1 MLPLVFDN
9 QHVVVVDK
17 PADML
22 TVPGRFGDAD
32 PRPVLGRLLE
42 TQLGVRLWPVHRLD
56 REVSGLV
63 VFAKTAES
71 HRIACGLFE
80 GRKVIKIYEALTQG
94 GRAAPRLSQDIFW
107 ESRIVRG
114 KKRSFEAP
122 HGQQAITRA
131 RVIRQEDDRLLWE
144 LQPETGR
151 PHQLRVHL
159 AKAGFPI
166 VGDELYGSRLTF
178 SAPGIGLRALALSV
192 TDEAGRTALG
202 LPAELRVGGLWP

>member
-1 MLPLVFDN
+1 MQQIVFDN
-9 QHVVVVDK
+9 QHVVAVDK

-42 TQLGVRLWPVHRLD
+42 IQLGVRLWPVHRLD

-63 VFAKTAES
+63 VFAKTADA

-80 GRKVIKIYEALTQG
+80 GHEIKKVYEAFTEMG
-94 GRAAPRLSQDIFW
+94 KAPPAPMQNICW

-131 RVIRQEDDRLLWE
+131 RVLRQKGDRLHWE

-159 AKAGFPI
+159 ANAGFPI
-166 VGDELYGSRLTF
+166 VGDALYGSRLPF
-178 SAPGIGLRALALSV
+178 EAPGIALRAVALSV
-192 TDEAGRTALG
+192 KDDAGRTALG
-202 LPAELRVGGLWP
+202 LPPELRVAGF